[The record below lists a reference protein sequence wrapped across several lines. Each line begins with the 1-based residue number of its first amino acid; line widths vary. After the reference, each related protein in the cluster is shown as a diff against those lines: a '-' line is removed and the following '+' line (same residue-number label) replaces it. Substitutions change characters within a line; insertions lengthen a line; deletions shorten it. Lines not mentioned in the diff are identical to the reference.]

1 MEISAI
7 TEELSD
13 RYSRSGNITVML
25 QNVLFLDRLKLP
37 VITYYCCAL
46 KYVVV
51 CKSILNNTI
60 I

>member
-1 MEISAI
+1 LEISAI

-13 RYSRSGNITVML
+13 KYGRSGNITVML
-25 QNVLFLDRLKLP
+25 QNILFLDRLKLP

-51 CKSILNNTI
+51 RKSILK
-60 I
+60 